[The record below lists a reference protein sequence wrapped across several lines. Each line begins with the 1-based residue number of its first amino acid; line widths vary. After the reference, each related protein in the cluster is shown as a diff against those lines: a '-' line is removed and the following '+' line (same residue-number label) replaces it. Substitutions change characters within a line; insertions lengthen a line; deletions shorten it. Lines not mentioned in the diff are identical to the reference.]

1 MANSWQLKQKTMM
14 TKKQY
19 WYEALVGGTIVGVVS
34 VAFSIVLQLLGGS
47 NAEPTLLTKVIN
59 FLSVFVTI
67 TLLFGLTRRFAVQH
81 TAEEGFSMG
90 RAVGFVVSMMLFA
103 GIISGVY
110 SSVMANY
117 FIKDEILAS
126 VDQVMVQLQD
136 LYTADQF
143 DNLYS
148 MMQKAVINPL
158 YLTISSVI
166 SNCFTGLLIGV
177 LVGFLTRR
185 RPDIFADTNNN
196 ANVE

>member
-47 NAEPTLLTKVIN
+47 TDEPTLLTKVVN

-67 TLLFGLTRRFAVQH
+67 VLLFGFTRRFAAQH

-90 RAVGFVVSMMLFA
+90 RAVGFVVSVMLFA
-103 GIISGVY
+103 GVISGVY

-143 DNLYS
+143 DNLYAT
-148 MMQKAVINPL
+148 MQKAVINPL

>member
-1 MANSWQLKQKTMM
+1 MM

-34 VAFSIVLQLLGGS
+34 VAFSIVLQLLGGDT
-47 NAEPTLLTKVIN
+47 AEPTLLTKVIN
-59 FLSVFVTI
+59 FLSVFATI
-67 TLLFGLTRRFAVQH
+67 TLLFGLTRRFAAQH

-90 RAVGFVVSMMLFA
+90 RAVGFVISVMLFA

-126 VDQVMVQLQD
+126 VDQVMAQMQD

-143 DNLYS
+143 DNLYTV
-148 MMQKAVINPL
+148 MQKAVINPL
-158 YLTISSVI
+158 YLTISSII

>member
-1 MANSWQLKQKTMM
+1 M

>member
-1 MANSWQLKQKTMM
+1 M

-47 NAEPTLLTKVIN
+47 TDEPTLLTKVIN

-67 TLLFGLTRRFAVQH
+67 VLLFGFTRRFAAQH

-90 RAVGFVVSMMLFA
+90 RAVGFVVSVMLFA
-103 GIISGVY
+103 GVISGVY

-126 VDQVMVQLQD
+126 VDHVMAQLQD

-148 MMQKAVINPL
+148 VMQKAVINPL